1 MWLLL
6 LLLCR
11 VVEPT
16 DGQDEG
22 GVDEGHH
29 DVAVVFV
36 LLVSLHGPHRVGIT
50 GQGGDSHLGYR
61 KAVSEHPYRGSR
73 ASTTQHIEL
82 LSIFFD
88 KICSLNKIETF
99 RLI

>member
-1 MWLLL
+1 VVVVVVGCCWLLL
-6 LLLCR
+6 LVVVVVGCCWLLLCR

-36 LLVSLHGPHRVGIT
+36 LLVSLHGPYRVGIT
-50 GQGGDSHLGYR
+50 GQGRDSHLGYR
-61 KAVSEHPYRGSR
+61 KAVS
-73 ASTTQHIEL
+73 
-82 LSIFFD
+82 
-88 KICSLNKIETF
+88 
-99 RLI
+99 